1 MAYFSLFP
9 TTTFLNKKIVNLTVG
24 FQISK
29 IIREETYSILTYDVE
44 PGETPDDVAY
54 NYYGDARYA
63 WLILQANNIIDP
75 YWEWPMNTF
84 NFSQFIK
91 KKYGSIATA
100 QATTIH
106 CEHKTKDITISAD
119 SLTVSNG
126 VSASD
131 YTAIDAYTYWDQI
144 NDNRSHIKLIN
155 KVYITEID
163 QQIRDLLQADD

>member
-1 MAYFSLFP
+1 
-9 TTTFLNKKIVNLTVG
+9 
-24 FQISK
+24 
-29 IIREETYSILTYDVE
+29 
-44 PGETPDDVAY
+44 
-54 NYYGDARYA
+54 
-63 WLILQANNIIDP
+63 
-75 YWEWPMNTF
+75 MNTF